1 MAKKQAVANQP
12 HREELYNMA
21 VSAAREG
28 NRQGAIV
35 LFGQILQQD
44 RRNTRAMMWM
54 AKLATSPADRQR
66 WLNRVLDA
74 DPENETAQ
82 KLLDKMSYGDAVKR
96 NRLLFR
102 LAIGAYIVIVAVVAL
117 GLVLAFAF

>member
-1 MAKKQAVANQP
+1 MSQTDRPQPNPGIMDIAAYVPGKDGAPGAAKVYKLSSNESP
-12 HREELYNMA
+12 L
-21 VSAAREG
+21 
-28 NRQGAIV
+28 GA
-35 LFGQILQQD
+35 
-44 RRNTRAMMWM
+44 
-54 AKLATSPADRQR
+54 SPAAQ
-66 WLNRVLDA
+66 A
-74 DPENETAQ
+74 AAQ